1 MFLRSFFIESLHARI
16 PRVTVGRLLAL
27 SFLQLLLTST
37 GFAAP
42 PVAPT
47 KPPPRPSLL
56 LIVLDTVRA
65 DAVSAYGEVDGT
77 TPAFDAL
84 ASEGVR
90 YTRAF
95 APAPWTLP
103 SHATL
108 FTGRRIDEHRVAM
121 PGHPELP
128 IEFETLAEVLQEAG
142 YETAAFSENV
152 IVSDAFGLL
161 RGFDVRKTTTI
172 NSENEETPID
182 ASSSFREWLATRD
195 ASRPYFAFINIL
207 DAHRPYTVRSQ
218 NPWVPEGASKW
229 AVQDRHHAPERQICG
244 ALPTAQQIE
253 IQRGLYLGDVRDA
266 DRKLGKIVEAA
277 RSASRGRPLITL
289 ATSDHGELFGEHRLL
304 GHEFSLHA
312 ALLRVPLMVH
322 GAGDRSNVV
331 VQLPVGLE
339 DLMPTMI
346 SWARARL
353 PAGIAGIPLPMSE
366 STGEA
371 GARAFFSAYT
381 DQFVAVPEHWRGHVQ
396 HTDKDKLRQFCSDSN
411 RVFGAMAALIRYP
424 FKYVWYERYPAS
436 LYELSWD
443 PGEKSDQLK
452 YRPKLVE
459 ALEAELKPLR
469 DASGVLG
476 GSGSDSELSQEAI
489 EALRQLGYVE

>member
-1 MFLRSFFIESLHARI
+1 
-16 PRVTVGRLLAL
+16 
-27 SFLQLLLTST
+27 
-37 GFAAP
+37 
-42 PVAPT
+42 
-47 KPPPRPSLL
+47 
-56 LIVLDTVRA
+56 
-65 DAVSAYGEVDGT
+65 
-77 TPAFDAL
+77 
-84 ASEGVR
+84 
-90 YTRAF
+90 
-95 APAPWTLP
+95 
-103 SHATL
+103 
-108 FTGRRIDEHRVAM
+108 
-121 PGHPELP
+121 
-128 IEFETLAEVLQEAG
+128 
-142 YETAAFSENV
+142 
-152 IVSDAFGLL
+152 
-161 RGFDVRKTTTI
+161 
-172 NSENEETPID
+172 
-182 ASSSFREWLATRD
+182 
-195 ASRPYFAFINIL
+195 
-207 DAHRPYTVRSQ
+207 
-218 NPWVPEGASKW
+218 
-229 AVQDRHHAPERQICG
+229 
-244 ALPTAQQIE
+244 
-253 IQRGLYLGDVRDA
+253 
-266 DRKLGKIVEAA
+266 
-277 RSASRGRPLITL
+277 
-289 ATSDHGELFGEHRLL
+289 
-304 GHEFSLHA
+304 
-312 ALLRVPLMVH
+312 MVH

-452 YRPKLVE
+452 YRPELVE

-476 GSGSDSELSQEAI
+476 GSGSDSELSEEAI